1 MKNSE
6 NKNKEV
12 KEMAKK
18 DAEIVK
24 SIITNAP
31 EKKRFNVPGE
41 QKYLDEFY
49 SFEKERI
56 TYNSRVKQFPWIY
69 VDQPVIGTN
78 VQGWGCHEEI
88 GDKFVEWGK
97 KNIYIATT
105 GLRGS
110 GLVDEMES
118 VLKKAGLDCTVGPFT
133 HSNPRTTDIAAGV
146 KAYKEAGCDAVLS
159 VGGGSSHDTGKGM
172 RFELANPGKTVEDA
186 RAILDPHWMEATKV
200 FNYIDTPQIAV
211 NTTCGTGAEITPFA
225 VMTNW
230 EQRWKYNIMAKY
242 PVGGLE
248 PKLGYN
254 DPAFFRT
261 MPEHIAAQTGI
272 DTMVH
277 GFGGWLSRLN
287 NQAARAVG
295 MMACKMCYEN
305 LPEFAMNRWNNV
317 AAENMCW
324 AQHLGAMTYA
334 LGGGVGMVHAIAHQI
349 SAVNDMHHGLA
360 NAIPMVPVM
369 RYMIP
374 AAAERQAILGRNAF
388 GLDITGKTRFQGADM
403 FCDALER
410 LRNDVGIKDI
420 RLGTYGIREDE
431 AYWMAK
437 HGVNDLNMEG
447 SPRDITEPELRD
459 FIVSLI

>member
-1 MKNSE
+1 
-6 NKNKEV
+6 
-12 KEMAKK
+12 MAKT

-24 SIITNAP
+24 SITANAP
-31 EKKRFNVPGE
+31 EKKRNNVPGQ
-41 QKYLDEFY
+41 QKYLGELYD
-49 SFEKERI
+49 FEKERI
-56 TYNSRVKQFPWIY
+56 AYNPRVKQFPWLY
-69 VDQPVIGTN
+69 VAQPQIGAN
-78 VQGWGCHEEI
+78 VQGWGCHGEI
-88 GDKFVEWGK
+88 GDKLVELGV
-97 KNIYIATT
+97 KNVYIATT
-105 GLRGS
+105 GLHGT
-110 GLVDEMES
+110 GLIEEMES
-118 VLKKAGLDCTVGPFT
+118 VLKRAGLAYTIGPFT
-133 HSNPRTTDIAAGV
+133 HSNPRITDIAAGV
-146 KAYKEAGCDAVLS
+146 KIYKEAGCDGVLS
-159 VGGGSSHDTGKGM
+159 VGGGSSHDTGKGI
-172 RFELANPGKTVEDA
+172 RFEMSNPGKTVEDA

-200 FNYIDTPQIAV
+200 FNMIEIPQIAV
-211 NTTCGTGAEITPFA
+211 NSTCGTGAEITPFA

-242 PVGGLE
+242 PYGGLA
-248 PKLGYN
+248 PTLGYN

-277 GFGGWLSRLN
+277 GFGGVLSRLN
-287 NQAARAVG
+287 NQAAVAVG
-295 MMACKMCYEN
+295 MAACKMCYEN
-305 LPEFAMNRWNNV
+305 LAEFATNRWNDK

-324 AQHLGAMTYA
+324 AQHLGAMTYS

-360 NAIPMVPVM
+360 NALPMVPVM
-369 RYMIP
+369 RYMTP
-374 AAAERQAILGRNAF
+374 SCAEKQGIIARNSF
-388 GLDITGKTRFQGADM
+388 GLDIAGKTKFEAGDM

-459 FIVSLI
+459 FIVGMI

>member
-1 MKNSE
+1 MATDYETMSKKKESE
-6 NKNKEV
+6 
-12 KEMAKK
+12 
-18 DAEIVK
+18 
-24 SIITNAP
+24 IIANITKRAP
-31 EKKRFNVPGE
+31 EEKRFNVPGQQRYAE
-41 QKYLDEFY
+41 KLY

-56 TYNSRVKQFPWIY
+56 TYNTRVKQFPWIY

-88 GDKFVEWGK
+88 GDRFKEMGVT
-97 KNIYIATT
+97 NVYIATT
-105 GLRGS
+105 GLKGT
-110 GLVDEMES
+110 GLIEEMES
-118 VLKKAGLDCTVGPFT
+118 VLKKAGLAYTIGPFT

-146 KAYKEAGCDAVLS
+146 KAYKDAGCDGVLS
-159 VGGGSSHDTGKGM
+159 VGGGSSHDTGKGI
-172 RFELANPGKTVEDA
+172 RFEVSNPGKTVEDA
-186 RAILDPHWMEATKV
+186 RAILDPHWMEASKV
-200 FNYIDTPQIAV
+200 FNVIEIPQIAV

-277 GFGGWLSRLN
+277 GFGGVLSRLG
-287 NQAARAVG
+287 NQAAVAVG
-295 MMACKMCYEN
+295 MQACKMCYEN
-305 LPEFAMNRWNNV
+305 LPEFATNRWNDV
-317 AAENMCW
+317 ACANMCW

-360 NAIPMVPVM
+360 NALPMVPVM
-369 RYMIP
+369 RYMLP
-374 AAAERQAILGRNAF
+374 SAAEKQGMIARNAF
-388 GLDITGKTRFQGADM
+388 GLDTTGKSRFQAAEM

-420 RLGTYGIREDE
+420 RLGTYGITEEE
-431 AYWMAK
+431 AFQMAK

-447 SPRDITEPELRD
+447 SPRDITEPELYD
-459 FIVSLI
+459 FIVGLI